1 MFSSK
6 SHFFDQLQRL
16 FYKTAGVTLVSLIPV
31 ATTYA
36 HHSHANLDRTK
47 TVTNRGTVTAY
58 GWRMPHAFLKVEAPN
73 AQGKIVKYSIEML
86 HPPAMLERGW
96 TKTTLKKGD
105 IVSWGGA
112 PDKNPNRY
120 YTGLTWLE
128 KSDGSRLTLKLQPEV
143 VVPSKD
149 FSGIWSR
156 DLSVPLRYLPPSDWP
171 YTPKARKQVENF
183 KDSQNPLL
191 DCVASGPPKAT
202 LLPYPIQIV
211 RPNDQTLLINYE
223 GRNIP
228 RTLHFNQDLAPG
240 KPSIKGHSIARFEDD
255 TLIVETN
262 NFIDDR
268 WGIYTGIDSS
278 SNKHLIE
285 RMTLAEDGL
294 TIDIDMVVTDPVF
307 FTEPVTIK
315 HKLRKIADRE
325 LVQANCTAE
334 SAKMFLEGP

>member
-6 SHFFDQLQRL
+6 SHFFNQLQRL
-16 FYKTAGVTLVSLIPV
+16 FYKTAGITLVSLIPV

-58 GWRMPHAFLKVEAPN
+58 GWRMPHAFIKVAAPN

-96 TKTTLKKGD
+96 TKTTLTKGD

-171 YTPKARKQVENF
+171 YTPKARMQVENF

-240 KPSIKGHSIARFEDD
+240 KPSIKG
-255 TLIVETN
+255 
-262 NFIDDR
+262 
-268 WGIYTGIDSS
+268 
-278 SNKHLIE
+278 
-285 RMTLAEDGL
+285 
-294 TIDIDMVVTDPVF
+294 
-307 FTEPVTIK
+307 
-315 HKLRKIADRE
+315 
-325 LVQANCTAE
+325 
-334 SAKMFLEGP
+334 